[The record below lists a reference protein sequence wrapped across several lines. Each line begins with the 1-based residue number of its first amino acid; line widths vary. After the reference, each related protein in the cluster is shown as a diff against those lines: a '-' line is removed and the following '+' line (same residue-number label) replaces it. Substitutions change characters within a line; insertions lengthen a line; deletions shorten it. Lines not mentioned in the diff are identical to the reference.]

1 MHYSNLSSLATPAL
15 EPLKFRSPRAY
26 IFFKTDPT
34 KPVAI
39 NYFIGRFR
47 PILTTL
53 GFGNEYQLYS
63 WKHTG
68 AVAAVRA
75 GASLKELQIQLRH
88 HSLEEVD
95 KYIRQL
101 GVNDLQDLEGRF
113 PAI

>member
-1 MHYSNLSSLATPAL
+1 MAFRPSL
-15 EPLKFRSPRAY
+15 EVLKHRSPNEY
-26 IFFKTDPT
+26 IFYRNDCT

-39 NYFIGRFR
+39 NHFVKKFR
-47 PILTTL
+47 KVLTEL

-68 AVAAVRA
+68 AVACVRA

-101 GVNDLQDLEGRF
+101 GVNDLEDLEGRF
-113 PAI
+113 PGI

>member
-1 MHYSNLSSLATPAL
+1 MAFRPSL
-15 EPLKFRSPRAY
+15 EKLKYRSPREY
-26 IFFKTDPT
+26 IFFKNDCT

-39 NYFIGRFR
+39 NYFLRKFR
-47 PILTTL
+47 KVLISL
-53 GFGNEYQLYS
+53 GFGTEYQLYS

-68 AVAAVRA
+68 AVACVRA

-101 GVNDLQDLEGRF
+101 GVHDLQDLEGRF
-113 PAI
+113 PGI